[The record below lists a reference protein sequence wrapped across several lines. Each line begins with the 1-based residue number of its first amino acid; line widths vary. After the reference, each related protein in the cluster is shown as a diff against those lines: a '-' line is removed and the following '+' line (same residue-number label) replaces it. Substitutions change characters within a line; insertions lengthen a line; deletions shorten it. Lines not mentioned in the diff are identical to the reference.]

1 MSRVERD
8 VIHFFHFMTNEVA
21 SKLTNRG
28 DYFTSVIVSDIK
40 VGLRLAGEH
49 FEAVENELYDNAAE
63 QVEEMWLDK
72 LNEIKG
78 G

>member
-1 MSRVERD
+1 MSRIERA
-8 VIHFFHFMTNEVA
+8 VIDYYHFMSNELA
-21 SKLTNRG
+21 SNWG
-28 DYFTSVIVSDIK
+28 DYHTSVIVSEIE